1 MRRRGFSLLSV
12 VVVLAILAILLQA
25 ALSLLTA
32 RLRETRWRGDSRYA
46 EELARSGVD
55 WAKACLAAGDG
66 AGGCAKTLTVEG
78 GEIRIQVTDGT
89 EGFQISSNG
98 RVLGGTEVRAQR
110 TESAGFR
117 PPPAPAAPP
126 AEPDPGS
133 GPRRGDPASAGERKG
148 ESATDSL
155 W

>member
-55 WAKACLAAGDG
+55 WAKACLAAGGG

-78 GEIRIQVTDGT
+78 GEILVQVTDAT
-89 EGFQISSNG
+89 EGFRISSNG

-110 TESAGFR
+110 TESADFR
-117 PPPAPAAPP
+117 PPPAPAGHPAEESPAP
-126 AEPDPGS
+126 AEPDAEPPAGS
-133 GPRRGDPASAGERKG
+133 VIDPF
-148 ESATDSL
+148 
-155 W
+155 